1 MKIKHLKNIKTLISN
16 SYLIRQS
23 FQGYRC
29 KSALLS
35 LHGGSLEI
43 MLWNIIIDQCV
54 KRLLEDEDYE
64 IKHLED
70 LAIPTPQDSEQADH
84 EDHSPHPPSSTRSA
98 FIKSQL
104 PLMHL
109 LSTLLQQMEQRE
121 GMEIRQKIVRN
132 PQFFVFLDKSARTY
146 VANNKYK

>member
-1 MKIKHLKNIKTLISN
+1 M
-16 SYLIRQS
+16 
-23 FQGYRC
+23 
-29 KSALLS
+29 
-35 LHGGSLEI
+35 
-43 MLWNIIIDQCV
+43 IIDQCV

-121 GMEIRQKIVRN
+121 GIEIRQKIVTN
-132 PQFFVFLDKSARTY
+132 PQFLSFLIHLRGLILQTVNKSRYTKHCIQKKI
-146 VANNKYK
+146 VEK